1 MDVEINQPRVHRRT
15 REEIRQIVAEFASSG
30 MQQSDF
36 CRTRGISRS
45 TLDRYLRKQRM
56 QNPGHGTSTQLLAV
70 ELKTAHGSLA
80 GNSGGLVVALKSGRR
95 KIEVHRGFDV
105 STLER
110 LVSIL
115 ERV

>member
-1 MDVEINQPRVHRRT
+1 MDAEINQPTVRRRT
-15 REEIRQIVAEFASSG
+15 REEIRQFVAEFATSG

-45 TLDRYLRKQRM
+45 TLDRYLRKQGM
-56 QNPGHGTSTQLLAV
+56 QNQGNVTSTQLLAV
-70 ELKTAHGSLA
+70 EVKIGHGSLP
-80 GNSGGLVVALKSGRR
+80 GNSGGLVVALKSGR

>member
-1 MDVEINQPRVHRRT
+1 MDPEINQTTVRRRT
-15 REEIRQIVAEFASSG
+15 REESRQLVAEFATSG
-30 MQQSDF
+30 MQQSEF

-56 QNPGHGTSTQLLAV
+56 QNQGNGASTQLLAV
-70 ELKTAHGSLA
+70 EVKTTHGSLS
-80 GNSGGLVVALKSGRR
+80 GNSGGLVVALKSGR

-105 STLER
+105 PTLQR

-115 ERV
+115 ERG

>member
-1 MDVEINQPRVHRRT
+1 MDAEINQPTVRRRT
-15 REEIRQIVAEFASSG
+15 REEIRQILAEFATGG

-45 TLDRYLRKQRM
+45 ALDRYLRKQRM
-56 QNPGHGTSTQLLAV
+56 QNQGNGTSTQLLAV
-70 ELKTAHGSLA
+70 ELETAHGSLSS
-80 GNSGGLVVALKSGRR
+80 NSGGLVVALESGR

-105 STLER
+105 PTLER

>member
-1 MDVEINQPRVHRRT
+1 MDAEINQPTVRRRT
-15 REEIRQIVAEFASSG
+15 REEIRQILAEFATGG

-45 TLDRYLRKQRM
+45 ALDRYLRKQRM
-56 QNPGHGTSTQLLAV
+56 QNQGNGTSTRFVAV
-70 ELKTAHGSLA
+70 ELKTAHGSLS
-80 GNSGGLVVALKSGRR
+80 GNSGGLVVALKSGR

-105 STLER
+105 PTLER

>member
-1 MDVEINQPRVHRRT
+1 LQAAACNRAISAA
-15 REEIRQIVAEFASSG
+15 REV
-30 MQQSDF
+30 
-36 CRTRGISRS
+36 SREARS
-45 TLDRYLRKQRM
+45 IAILENNVC
-56 QNPGHGTSTQLLAV
+56 NPGHGTSTQLLSV

-80 GNSGGLVVALKSGRR
+80 GNSGGLVVALKSGR

-105 STLER
+105 STLQR